1 MDLRYL
7 SRSQFARD
15 QTHQAVTEVMSFL
28 ETIYTSVAEN
38 LPDVRDETYDGEPDH
53 ETSVDDP
60 YSLHIGL
67 YQQDSEKGCQR
78 EGFKGQETPPWCS
91 SLPRADRC
99 RGV

>member
-1 MDLRYL
+1 
-7 SRSQFARD
+7 
-15 QTHQAVTEVMSFL
+15 MSFL

-67 YQQDSEKGCQR
+67 YQQDSEKVAKEKVPKAKKR
-78 EGFKGQETPPWCS
+78 
-91 SLPRADRC
+91 R
-99 RGV
+99 RGVQVCPGRTVAEGCEERWLPNGTMKE